1 MTICLA
7 SDAGMSA
14 VTWFIDFP
22 SLITILIFLIPG
34 LLIMGAWKDFIKSF
48 PVGIKKYNLL
58 ELKNI
63 ISAVGAAQKFGL
75 TKRELELGFL
85 KVSGF
90 SNRRIA
96 YMFGISEQTVKNHF
110 THIYEK
116 AWVPGRK
123 EFQELFIQ
131 NE

>member
-1 MTICLA
+1 MND
-7 SDAGMSA
+7 SQ
-14 VTWFIDFP
+14 
-22 SLITILIFLIPG
+22 IT
-34 LLIMGAWKDFIKSF
+34 KDQYLRI
-48 PVGIKKYNLL
+48 
-58 ELKNI
+58 
-63 ISAVGAAQKFGL
+63 AQQFGL
-75 TKRELELGFL
+75 TRRELELGYL

-123 EFQELFIQ
+123 EFRELFTKI
-131 NE
+131 ERE

>member
-1 MTICLA
+1 MENNRPEI
-7 SDAGMSA
+7 S
-14 VTWFIDFP
+14 
-22 SLITILIFLIPG
+22 
-34 LLIMGAWKDFIKSF
+34 KEQ
-48 PVGIKKYNLL
+48 Y
-58 ELKNI
+58 LKVAR
-63 ISAVGAAQKFGL
+63 SFGL

-116 AWVPGRK
+116 SWVPGRK
-123 EFQELFIQ
+123 EFKELFLP
-131 NE
+131 

>member
-1 MTICLA
+1 MMMNET
-7 SDAGMSA
+7 
-14 VTWFIDFP
+14 VIDKNHY
-22 SLITILIFLIPG
+22 LEI
-34 LLIMGAWKDFIKSF
+34 AQ
-48 PVGIKKYNLL
+48 NL
-58 ELKNI
+58 N
-63 ISAVGAAQKFGL
+63 F

-96 YMFGISEQTVKNHF
+96 FMLGISEQTVKNHF

-123 EFQELFIQ
+123 EFCDLFK
-131 NE
+131 

>member
-1 MTICLA
+1 MEKTE
-7 SDAGMSA
+7 
-14 VTWFIDFP
+14 
-22 SLITILIFLIPG
+22 ITKEEYLR
-34 LLIMGAWKDFIKSF
+34 
-48 PVGIKKYNLL
+48 
-58 ELKNI
+58 
-63 ISAVGAAQKFGL
+63 AAQKYNF

-85 KVSGF
+85 KLSGF

-123 EFQELFIQ
+123 EFRKLFMK
-131 NE
+131 N

>member
-1 MTICLA
+1 MNEREISKQRYLEVA
-7 SDAGMSA
+7 
-14 VTWFIDFP
+14 
-22 SLITILIFLIPG
+22 
-34 LLIMGAWKDFIKSF
+34 
-48 PVGIKKYNLL
+48 KKY
-58 ELKNI
+58 
-63 ISAVGAAQKFGL
+63 GF
-75 TKRELELGFL
+75 TRRELELGFL

-123 EFQELFIQ
+123 EFKDLFIDDRGK
-131 NE
+131 